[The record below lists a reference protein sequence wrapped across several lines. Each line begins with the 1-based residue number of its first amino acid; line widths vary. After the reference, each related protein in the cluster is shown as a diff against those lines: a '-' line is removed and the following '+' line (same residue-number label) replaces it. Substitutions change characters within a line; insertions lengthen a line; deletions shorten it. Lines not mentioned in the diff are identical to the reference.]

1 MSGPVN
7 DPIHAVIC
15 DWAGTLVDY
24 GSFAPVLAFQRLF
37 ATRGIEVTPAV
48 IRPYMGML
56 KRRQLAAV
64 AAEPAPARQWRE
76 RFGADPSEA
85 ELDALYAEFEPILHH
100 VFADTAAPVPGAL
113 ALLDDLRRRG
123 IPVGSTTGYT
133 RSTMDILVPAAA
145 AHGLKV
151 DAVVCS
157 DEVPTARPSPLMCYK
172 NALKLNIWPLHRMVK
187 IGDATVDVEEG
198 RAAGMWTLAVLKGGS
213 LLGLT
218 EAETAALPESELR
231 KHLARARK
239 TLLDLGAHAVLDSIL
254 DVPQALDRIRD
265 CIRAGNFPLSTR
277 SIDE

>member
-1 MSGPVN
+1 MS
-7 DPIHAVIC
+7 DPIRAVMF

-37 ATRGIEVTPAV
+37 ATRGIEVMPNE

-64 AAEPAPARQWRE
+64 AAEPAPARQWRD
-76 RFGADPSEA
+76 RFGAEPTDA
-85 ELDALYAEFEPILHH
+85 ELDTLYAEFEPILHE
-100 VFADTAAPVPGAL
+100 VFANTAAPVPGAL
-113 ALLDDLRRRG
+113 ELLADLRGRG

-133 RSTMDILVPAAA
+133 RSTMNLLVSAAA
-145 AHGLKV
+145 AHGLRV

-157 DEVPTARPSPLMCYK
+157 DEVPTARPSPLMCYN
-172 NALKLNIWPLHRMVK
+172 NALKLNAWPLHRMVK

-198 RAAGMWTLAVLKGGS
+198 RAAGMWTIAVLKGGS

-218 EAETAALPESELR
+218 GAETEALSEAGLR
-231 KHLARARK
+231 KHLARARR

-254 DVPQALDRIRD
+254 EVPAALDQIRVR
-265 CIRAGNFPLSTR
+265 IRAGNFPLSTR
-277 SIDE
+277 SINE

>member
-1 MSGPVN
+1 VSGAVY
-7 DPIHAVIC
+7 DPIRAVIC

-37 ATRGIEVTPAV
+37 STRGIAVTPDE

-76 RFGADPSEA
+76 RFGRDPSEA
-85 ELDALYAEFEPILHH
+85 ELDALYAEFEPILHA

-113 ALLDDLRRRG
+113 VLLADLRDRG

-133 RSTMDILVPAAA
+133 RSTMDLLVPAAA
-145 AHGLKV
+145 AHGVRV

-172 NALKLNIWPLHRMVK
+172 NAIKLNMWPLHRMVK

-198 RAAGMWTLAVLKGGS
+198 RAAGMWTLAVLRGGS

-218 EAETAALPESELR
+218 EAETAALPEADLR
-231 KHLARARK
+231 KRLARARK
-239 TLLDLGAHAVLDSIL
+239 TLLDLGAHAVLDSIR
-254 DVPQALDRIRD
+254 DVPVALDQIRAR
-265 CIRAGNFPLSTR
+265 IRAGNFPLTTR
-277 SIDE
+277 CIDE